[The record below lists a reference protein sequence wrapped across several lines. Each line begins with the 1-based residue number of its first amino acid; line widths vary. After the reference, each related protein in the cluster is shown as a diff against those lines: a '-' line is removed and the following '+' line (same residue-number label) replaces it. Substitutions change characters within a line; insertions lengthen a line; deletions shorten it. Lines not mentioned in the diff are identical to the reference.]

1 MKPRATADRRDPSA
15 RAVVERH
22 LARIAADDHGA
33 WITLDPDAARARAD
47 GLDARRAAG
56 ETLGP
61 LAGIPIGIKDNI
73 MTRALPTTCGSRL
86 LAEPIDGALAYDAT
100 VVTRL
105 LAAGA
110 IVLGKTNLDAFGM
123 GSSTEHGPTPA
134 RNPHDPTRSA
144 GGSSGGSAAAVA
156 AGHCLGALG
165 SDTGGSVRQPAAFCG
180 VVGLKPTYGRISRFG
195 LVAHASSLDQI
206 GPLATDV
213 RRCAALYAAIAGPDP
228 RDATALGAPIDPT
241 PLPPR
246 ARLDG
251 LRVGRPPL
259 PVEPSPPVAAAYA
272 AALDR
277 LAALGAS
284 IVPIELPTLPH
295 ALAAYRAL
303 AAAEAASNLARFD
316 TVRYGRRVDAPPA
329 APTYAATVAA
339 GRGAGFGPEVR
350 RRILL
355 GTHLLTAGR
364 DALDRARALR
374 RRLTAEH
381 RTALDTLDLIA
392 TPTAPTVAF
401 PLGARRDDPL
411 ALARSDAYTVAPS
424 LAGLPAISLPAPVP
438 PGALPVGLQLIGRPL
453 AEAALLHAAA
463 AFEDHA

>member
-1 MKPRATADRRDPSA
+1 MNPRVDRPA
-15 RAVVERH
+15 PTTRAVVERH

-33 WITLDPDAARARAD
+33 WITLDADAALARAD
-47 GLDARRAAG
+47 ALDARRAAG
-56 ETLGP
+56 EPLGS
-61 LAGIPIGIKDNI
+61 LAGLTVAIKDNI

-86 LAEPIDGALAYDAT
+86 LADPLASPLAYDAT

-105 LAAGA
+105 LAADA

-123 GSSTEHGPTPA
+123 GSSTEHGPAPA
-134 RNPHDPTRSA
+134 RNPHDPTRTA

-156 AGHCLGALG
+156 AGHCHAALG

-180 VVGLKPTYGRISRFG
+180 LVGLAPTYGRVSRFG
-195 LVAHASSLDQI
+195 LVAHASSLDRI
-206 GPLATDV
+206 GPLAPDV
-213 RRCAALYAAIAGPDP
+213 RTCAALYAAIAGPDP
-228 RDATALGAPIDPT
+228 RDATTADRPVDR
-241 PLPPR
+241 PLFAAA

-251 LRVGRPPL
+251 LRVGCPPL
-259 PVEPSPPVAAAYA
+259 PVEPSPAVAAAHA

-277 LAALGAS
+277 LTALGATLT
-284 IVPIELPTLPH
+284 PIDLPSLPH

-316 TVRYGRRVDAPPA
+316 TVRYGRRVE
-329 APTYAATVAA
+329 APTYPATVAA

-355 GTHLLTAGR
+355 GTHLLTAGHA
-364 DALDRARALR
+364 ALDRARALR

-381 RTALDTLDLIA
+381 HAALDTVDLIA

-424 LAGLPAISLPAPVP
+424 LAGLPALSLPAPV
-438 PGALPVGLQLIGRPL
+438 GALPVGLQLIGRPFDEATL
-453 AEAALLHAAA
+453 LQTAAAL
-463 AFEDHA
+463 EDHP